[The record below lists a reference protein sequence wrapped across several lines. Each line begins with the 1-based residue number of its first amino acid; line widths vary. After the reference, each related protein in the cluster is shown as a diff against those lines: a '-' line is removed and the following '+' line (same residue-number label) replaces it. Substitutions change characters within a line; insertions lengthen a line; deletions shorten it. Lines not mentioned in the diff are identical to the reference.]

1 MKLKVAYVFYVQAIA
16 LLITSLLW
24 IFAPGAFYESGGL
37 STTDPGW
44 LLFGRNTG
52 ALLFGLAPIA
62 FFAGRSPDSPLRRQL
77 LLSFF
82 LLHLVS
88 FLIYAIVLVTTQV
101 SFGPAI
107 YLHIVFGLAFGY
119 FQFFQSGMAGISEGG
134 GKS

>member
-1 MKLKVAYVFYVQAIA
+1 MKVKYVFYVQAIA
-16 LLITSLLW
+16 LLVTALLW
-24 IFAPGAFYESGGL
+24 IFAPGAFYASGGL
-37 STTDPGW
+37 TTTDNGW

-62 FFAGRSPDSPLRRQL
+62 FFAGRAPDGPLRRQL

-82 LLHLVS
+82 ILHLVS
-88 FLIYAIVLVTTQV
+88 FLIYGIVLLTAQV

-119 FQFFQSGMAGISEGG
+119 FQFFQPTQFQTG
-134 GKS
+134 GKI